1 MELLLLEYPFRV
13 WGLPCVMGHTQLTQS
28 INTTPNSVLGLGFPT
43 WYRGR
48 LQFSLPSLPRHTQ
61 PPASRLPSTA
71 AVSPRPSAPTA
82 GAPPVAG
89 SPDPG
94 FPAQAPPSDPR
105 SRC

>member
-71 AVSPRPSAPTA
+71 